1 MRSILVFRMFNVLF
15 ASLKAAIKDDPPV
28 KRKAYKY
35 GRELKEKM
43 QNNLSELIPSGYSG
57 CCLT

>member
-1 MRSILVFRMFNVLF
+1 MFNVLF
-15 ASLKAAIKDDPPV
+15 ASLKAAIKDEPPV